1 MSGLSSSSTTD
12 ILVALLF
19 GATCLGP
26 LIALRVLRLWLDFR
40 PLRLQR
46 IARMEYKINLI
57 AEHLGVD
64 VSSSTDEVLQHLWNG
79 NKINAIK
86 LYRERTGVDLKEG
99 KDTIDAMDAALDR
112 GETVTL
118 ERGNG
123 PA

>member
-1 MSGLSSSSTTD
+1 
-12 ILVALLF
+12 
-19 GATCLGP
+19 
-26 LIALRVLRLWLDFR
+26 
-40 PLRLQR
+40 
-46 IARMEYKINLI
+46 MEYKINLI